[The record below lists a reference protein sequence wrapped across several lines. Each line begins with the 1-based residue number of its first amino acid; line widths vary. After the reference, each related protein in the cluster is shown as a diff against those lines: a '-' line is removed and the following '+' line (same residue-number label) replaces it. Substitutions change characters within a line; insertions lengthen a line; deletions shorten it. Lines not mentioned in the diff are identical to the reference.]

1 MFNTKIERCYETVK
15 KIKDNLLPMMLI
27 ILIPIINIF
36 YGYLNNSLRGV
47 HNLVTDLDRSVPFLK
62 IFAIPYLMLAPFIAI
77 TLIYFCIFHRKVY
90 YKVISSLVIGM
101 VICFIIYFLFQTT
114 VPRPKLIGDD
124 ALTSIVSFIYNSDNP
139 FNCFPSIHVLF
150 SYLMI
155 IGVKKSDSKS
165 LVINSS
171 IYLISSLIILSTQ
184 FIKQHVI
191 LDLIF
196 AILLAEG
203 IYKVVDN
210 FNLERCLLWIRKP
223 SWWWTM
229 KKKLEI

>member
-1 MFNTKIERCYETVK
+1 MK
-15 KIKDNLLPMMLI
+15 KIKNNLLPLMLMV
-27 ILIPIINIF
+27 LIPIINIF

-47 HNLVTDLDRSVPFLK
+47 HSLVTDLDRSIPFLK
-62 IFAIPYLMLAPFIAI
+62 IFAIPYLMLFPFITV
-77 TLIYFCIFHRKVY
+77 TLVYFCIYHRKVY

-101 VICFIIYFLFQTT
+101 FVCFIVYYLFQTT
-114 VPRPKLIGDD
+114 VPRPKLIGNDI
-124 ALTSIVSFIYNSDNP
+124 LTKLVKFVYNSDNP

-150 SYLMI
+150 SYVMI
-155 IGVKKSDSKS
+155 KGVKKSESKNLIINGSICIMS
-165 LVINSS
+165 L
-171 IYLISSLIILSTQ
+171 LIILSTQ

-196 AILLAEG
+196 AILLADG

-210 FNLERCLLWIRKP
+210 FSLERCSVWIKKL